1 MSLESFAGFDSGEP
15 MSASAFEALKEKMK
29 AASAQM
35 AAIRKE
41 EKKQKKPEDELIKIL
56 SNFIQTSQKKQLVLL
71 ISRVLEKNIP
81 ANFVIAI
88 ILLSNEEIKSQV
100 GTQFTLPLPEDGQK
114 PTADEQSLIFFTDKD
129 DTVSLKS
136 KITLDNW
143 IKTLMIQAEER
154 PQKLLKNAYEYDE
167 DKNRSITHPL
177 IRLTAYIVEEFSEQ
191 THISTQDL
199 NLNEFAEFLL
209 TGILHKTQENLDNR
223 RNLEGDVSDPI

>member
-1 MSLESFAGFDSGEP
+1 MSLESFAGFNEGEP
-15 MSASAFEALKEKMK
+15 MSESAFEALKEKMK
-29 AASAQM
+29 AAAAQM

-100 GTQFTLPLPEDGQK
+100 GTQFALPAPEGEQQ
-114 PTADEQSLIFFTDKD
+114 PAADEQSLIFFTDKD

-143 IKTLMIQAEER
+143 IKTLMIQADER

-167 DKNRSITHPL
+167 DKNKSITHPL

-191 THISTQDL
+191 THINTEDL

-209 TGILHKTQENLDNR
+209 TGILNKTQENLDNR
-223 RNLEGDVSDPI
+223 RNIEGDVSDPI

>member
-1 MSLESFAGFDSGEP
+1 
-15 MSASAFEALKEKMK
+15 MSASAFEALREKMK

-35 AAIRKE
+35 AAIKKE

-56 SNFIQTSQKKQLVLL
+56 SHFIQTSHKRQLVLL

-88 ILLSNEEIKSQV
+88 ILLSNDELKPAV
-100 GTQFTLPLPEDGQK
+100 GKQFVLPAPE
-114 PTADEQSLIFFTDKD
+114 TAEGESEVTPDEKALIFFTDD
-129 DTVSLKS
+129 DETVPLQA

-143 IKTLMIQAEER
+143 VKTLLIQAEER

-167 DKNRSITHPL
+167 DKNKNITHPL
-177 IRLTAYIVEEFSEQ
+177 IRLAAFIVEEFASQ
-191 THISTQDL
+191 KHIETADL

-209 TGILHKTQENLDNR
+209 TGVLNKTQEGIDNR
-223 RNLEGDVSDPI
+223 KNLEGDVAEPI